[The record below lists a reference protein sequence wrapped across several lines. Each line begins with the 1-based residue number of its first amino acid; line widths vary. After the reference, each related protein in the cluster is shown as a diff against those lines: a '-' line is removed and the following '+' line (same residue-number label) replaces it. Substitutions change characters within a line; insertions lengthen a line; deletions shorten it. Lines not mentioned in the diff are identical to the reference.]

1 MEYITAGESHG
12 PNLTAIVTGVPAGL
26 PVSVD
31 HINSDLARR
40 QAGYGRGGR
49 MVIEK
54 DTVRVTS
61 GIRFGRTIGSPIA
74 LEVANRDWENW
85 TERMAA
91 FGEAP
96 RDLVR
101 EVTPRPGHADLVG
114 ALRTNTDDC
123 RNILERASA
132 RETAA
137 RVAAAGVA
145 REFLAALGV
154 EVMSYVVSV
163 GDAAMPEETMADA
176 AEHKPLDIELSE
188 MRCPDAKTTIA
199 MKKAIDRA
207 KSDGESLGGTFRI
220 VVCGLAPGLGTY
232 ATGADRLTSRLGAA
246 LFSIPAIKGVEFGLG
261 FQAAARPGS
270 QVHDPIVLADGEF
283 RRTSNNAGGLE
294 GGMTTGMPLVITAA
308 MKPIP
313 TLMTPLETV
322 NLDTLCVEEASKER
336 SDVCAVPAAAV
347 VAEGEVAFGVA
358 NGSLEA
364 FGCAPWGAKMA
375 ERMELTRPVFF
386 VGFMG
391 AGKTSVARRLARTCG
406 AASVDMDT
414 YIERREGKKVKEI
427 FAEGGEEGF
436 RAIETDVLRELGAKP
451 DPLLISCGGGVVVTP
466 AIHDVFREAGF
477 VVYLEVTA
485 DEAASRIS
493 DTSTRPLFQNLEAAR
508 ARCEERLPLYE
519 AVADVRVSTAGKS
532 VPVIAREVQR
542 ILEKEGILCP
552 QQR

>member
-49 MVIEK
+49 MAIEK

-85 TERMAA
+85 TDRMAA

-163 GDAAMPEETMADA
+163 GDAAMPEE
-176 AEHKPLDIELSE
+176 
-188 MRCPDAKTTIA
+188 
-199 MKKAIDRA
+199 KKAIDRA

-347 VAEGEVAFGVA
+347 VAEGEVAFALA
-358 NGSLEA
+358 NAYLEA
-364 FGCAPWGAKMA
+364 FGDTCMA
-375 ERMELTRPVFF
+375 DIKANIKAYKARLRT
-386 VGFMG
+386 MG
-391 AGKTSVARRLARTCG
+391 R
-406 AASVDMDT
+406 
-414 YIERREGKKVKEI
+414 
-427 FAEGGEEGF
+427 
-436 RAIETDVLRELGAKP
+436 
-451 DPLLISCGGGVVVTP
+451 
-466 AIHDVFREAGF
+466 
-477 VVYLEVTA
+477 
-485 DEAASRIS
+485 
-493 DTSTRPLFQNLEAAR
+493 
-508 ARCEERLPLYE
+508 
-519 AVADVRVSTAGKS
+519 
-532 VPVIAREVQR
+532 
-542 ILEKEGILCP
+542 
-552 QQR
+552 